1 VIVGIHCFLR
11 PKPFRP
17 FYLSLHVILMIFRFF
32 SQLDYLHDQILIK
45 TGQKKIE
52 PNIRIDSEQEPDAF
66 PTRRQLRGPVCACRC
81 PVEIIYSKSD
91 QVIRLLF
98 GHCQHLHMNAGTQ
111 IEPVKERSCALC
123 ALGLSGIGSD
133 TNRKVI
139 AYAFFFFP
147 RTRVTRRSRIYT
159 FRANG
164 CTFKDPFFFTSGR
177 THGRVCSAVRRKP
190 SFELRAFLRRP
201 WREQS
206 KHVRLNYRFWYS
218 VRLLIKRTDAPPLT
232 VKSKPV

>member
-1 VIVGIHCFLR
+1 MIVGIHCFLHH
-11 PKPFRP
+11 KPFGP
-17 FYLSLHVILMIFRFF
+17 LYLSLYVIFTILRFF
-32 SQLDYLHDQILIK
+32 SQLDYLHNQILIK
-45 TGQKKIE
+45 LVRKKLVH
-52 PNIRIDSEQEPDAF
+52 RFGAGAGRVLDAAAVARPF
-66 PTRRQLRGPVCACRC
+66 CACRC

-139 AYAFFFFP
+139 AYAFFFFL

-164 CTFKDPFFFTSGR
+164 CTFKDPFFF
-177 THGRVCSAVRRKP
+177 HK
-190 SFELRAFLRRP
+190 
-201 WREQS
+201 W
-206 KHVRLNYRFWYS
+206 
-218 VRLLIKRTDAPPLT
+218 TDARPCVLSGPA
-232 VKSKPV
+232 KA